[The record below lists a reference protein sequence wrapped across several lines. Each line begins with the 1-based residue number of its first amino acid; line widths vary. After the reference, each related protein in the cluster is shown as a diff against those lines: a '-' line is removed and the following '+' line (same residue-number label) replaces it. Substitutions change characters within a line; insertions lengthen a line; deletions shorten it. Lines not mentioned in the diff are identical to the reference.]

1 MVAIASLL
9 ASSYT
14 MVHLLNI
21 VMMSLLTFMLRVLFR
36 WFSRREV
43 AASNRRS
50 GCSTEPPNGGM

>member
-1 MVAIASLL
+1 MVAIASLH
-9 ASSYT
+9 T

-21 VMMSLLTFMLRVLFR
+21 VMMSLLTFMPRVRFS